1 MVILHLNTSRNRHS
15 SIIREERI
23 SNFVNGMRS
32 HQERVFS
39 IRVRS
44 DDVDEDISF
53 STAYKA
59 LFGSKRRKHL
69 LEVLPR
75 FESWQVAC
83 QDSQQKVDKYVVV

>member
-1 MVILHLNTSRNRHS
+1 MACEVTKKGSF
-15 SIIREERI
+15 REE
-23 SNFVNGMRS
+23 FG
-32 HQERVFS
+32 
-39 IRVRS
+39 S

-83 QDSQQKVDKYVVV
+83 QDSPSQVDKDVVV